1 MTSMVTSPPM
11 TAEAV
16 VLTTIISVR
25 EVPRK
30 LWKQVRTAALA
41 HDQTAQEAV
50 VEALTDYVAKKG
62 DE

>member
-1 MTSMVTSPPM
+1 M